1 MNIIGN
7 SCASSYI
14 TRDLI
19 HEQFNNPF
27 TWCSVSE
34 ADILYVMKHYDKI
47 NWENVQISLYNNA
60 TFNIKCTKAIVDSC
74 IEIKY
79 PHYCLSNSA
88 LTVKGINVYANNIV
102 EWVQEKYISRIG
114 RMKFAGKP
122 FFCIGGT
129 WEDQKMSLST
139 INLLSKKRNT
149 FILSDDTIIHDN
161 YKLAVVKFAQV
172 QPLLQLF
179 YNLPSNAPSSKS
191 T

>member
-1 MNIIGN
+1 MI
-7 SCASSYI
+7 
-14 TRDLI
+14 
-19 HEQFNNPF
+19 
-27 TWCSVSE
+27 
-34 ADILYVMKHYDKI
+34 KHYDKI

-102 EWVQEKYISRIG
+102 EWVQEKYISRVG
-114 RMKFAGKP
+114 RMKSAGKP

-139 INLLSKKRNT
+139 ISLLSKKRNT

-161 YKLAVVKFAQV
+161 YKLAVLKFSQV
-172 QPLLQLF
+172 HPLLQSF